1 MLPDKDFYSNINM
14 AIDAGATAI
23 YIQGGEGDRYCSTGK
38 VDMINKAIEYIKKN
52 GFLAGFGAHSIESI
66 KTVESSAIPVDFY
79 VKTLHHDKYWSAHP
93 MENREEYSVIGPNS
107 PDHNRLHENMWDLFP
122 QKTIDYMKSIS
133 KPWFAFKV
141 LAAGA
146 IEPKDGFRF
155 AFENG
160 ADFICVGM
168 FDFQVIDNVNTACEI
183 LASLNPR
190 ERAWLS

>member
-1 MLPDKDFYSNINM
+1 
-14 AIDAGATAI
+14 
-23 YIQGGEGDRYCSTGK
+23 
-38 VDMINKAIEYIKKN
+38 
-52 GFLAGFGAHSIESI
+52 
-66 KTVESSAIPVDFY
+66 
-79 VKTLHHDKYWSAHP
+79 
-93 MENREEYSVIGPNS
+93 
-107 PDHNRLHENMWDLFP
+107 MWDLFP
-122 QKTIDYMKSIS
+122 QKTIEYMKGIN

-183 LASLNPR
+183 LASLNNR
-190 ERAWLS
+190 ERAWFS